1 VSLPL
6 YFDVHVHG
14 AAARQLRA
22 RGIDVLTAQ
31 DDDHD
36 EAADADVLDRAAAL
50 GRPVVTFDDDF
61 LREACMRQR
70 NGIEFSGVIYE
81 HLYGVTLGQLVTDLQ
96 LVAETMDLD
105 ELRNR
110 VLYLPL

>member
-14 AAARQLRA
+14 AVADQLRV

-31 DDDHD
+31 EDNHD
-36 EAADADVLDRAAAL
+36 EAEDPVVLDRATAV

-61 LREACMRQR
+61 LREAHRRQR
-70 NGIEFSGVIYE
+70 DRIEFSGVIYR
-81 HLYGVTLGQLVTDLQ
+81 HLLDVRIGQLVSDLQ
-96 LVAETMDLD
+96 LVAETMNSG
-105 ELRNR
+105 ELQNQ
-110 VLYLPL
+110 VLYMPL

>member
-1 VSLPL
+1 VNLPL

-14 AAARQLRA
+14 AVADQLRV

-31 DDDHD
+31 EDNHD
-36 EAADADVLDRAAAL
+36 EAEDPFVLNRATAL

-61 LREACMRQR
+61 LREAQRRQR
-70 NGIEFSGVIYE
+70 DGIEFSGVIYG
-81 HLYGVTLGQLVTDLQ
+81 HLLNVRVGQLVSDLQ
-96 LVAETMDLD
+96 LVAETMDAD
-105 ELRNR
+105 ELQNQ

>member
-14 AAARQLRA
+14 AVADQLREL
-22 RGIDVLTAQ
+22 GIDVLRAQ

-36 EAADADVLDRAAAL
+36 EAEDPVVLDRATDL

-61 LREACMRQR
+61 LREAHRRQR
-70 NGIEFSGVIYE
+70 DGVEFSGVIYG
-81 HLYGVTLGQLVTDLQ
+81 HFLHVRIGQLVSDLQ
-96 LVAETMDLD
+96 LVAEAMDAG
-105 ELRNR
+105 ELRNQ
-110 VLYLPL
+110 VFYLPL